1 MLDSRDGQH
10 GCIGAAEHSGQKMD
24 LRIERLPRLRTLP
37 QPQQGLRALVERAPQ
52 AEAFAERAMEKLRPA
67 FTWVYGARRRLSTA
81 GVAALTVWL
90 FFHVMFGANGM
101 VVYRQKRAEYQN
113 LQKQI
118 DALQK
123 ENDYYGGQVK
133 ALQTDPKTIE
143 KEAREQLGYA
153 RPGEVVYV
161 APAPAPSQP
170 RDAKAARK

>member
-1 MLDSRDGQH
+1 
-10 GCIGAAEHSGQKMD
+10 MD
-24 LRIERLPRLRTLP
+24 LRIERLPKLRTLP
-37 QPQQGLRALVERAPQ
+37 QPQERLRALVERAPQ
-52 AEAFAERAMEKLRPA
+52 AEAFAERATEKLRPA
-67 FTWVYGARRRLSTA
+67 LTWLYGARRRLSTA

-113 LQKQI
+113 LHRQI

-123 ENDYYGGQVK
+123 ENDHYSGQVK

-161 APAPAPSQP
+161 PPTPAQPQP
-170 RDAKAARK
+170 RDTKTAKK

>member
-1 MLDSRDGQH
+1 
-10 GCIGAAEHSGQKMD
+10 MD
-24 LRIERLPRLRTLP
+24 LRVERLPKLRAVP
-37 QPQQGLRALVERAPQ
+37 QPQQRLRALVDRAPQ
-52 AEAFAERAMEKLRPA
+52 AEAFAERATQKLRPA
-67 FTWVYGARRRLSTA
+67 LTWLYGARRRLSTA

-113 LQKQI
+113 LHRQI

-123 ENDYYGGQVK
+123 ENDHYSGQVK

-161 APAPAPSQP
+161 APTPAQPPP
-170 RDAKAARK
+170 RDTKTAKK